1 MILIDNQALKLIGHP
16 EGAPLGWPNSGEEMS
31 TPRMKEFYEQTVVPK
46 LTKEFNYHNP
56 NQVPRIVKISLN
68 MGLGEAIQ
76 NAKILDSAA
85 DELTAISGQKP
96 IITKARRSI
105 AAFKLREG
113 MPIGVTVTLRR
124 EKMFFFLDKLINIVL
139 PRVRDFRGVSAKAFD
154 GRGNYTLGI
163 KEHIIFPE
171 IDYDKIDKIK
181 GLNISI
187 VTTAKTDEEARF
199 LLTELGMPFRKSGQQ
214 N

>member
-1 MILIDNQALKLIGHP
+1 MSRMQEYYEKTVASKL
-16 EGAPLGWPNSGEEMS
+16 
-31 TPRMKEFYEQTVVPK
+31 TREFNYKNPHQVPK
-46 LTKEFNYHNP
+46 L
-56 NQVPRIVKISLN
+56 VKVSLN

-76 NAKILDSAA
+76 NAKILDAA
-85 DELTAISGQKP
+85 AVELGAISGQKAVV
-96 IITKARRSI
+96 TKARRSI

-124 EKMFFFLDKLINIVL
+124 ERMYYFLDKLINIVL
-139 PRVRDFRGVSAKAFD
+139 PRVRDFRGVSPKAFD
-154 GRGNYTLGI
+154 GRGNYTLGV

-199 LLTELGMPFRKSGQQ
+199 LLSELGMPFRKGGQPG
-214 N
+214 

>member
-1 MILIDNQALKLIGHP
+1 M
-16 EGAPLGWPNSGEEMS
+16 
-31 TPRMKEFYEQTVVPK
+31 PRMKEFYEKTVVPK
-46 LTKEFNYHNP
+46 LIKEFNYKNP
-56 NQVPRIVKISLN
+56 NEVPKIVKVSLN

-76 NAKILDSAA
+76 NAKILDSASS
-85 DELTAISGQKP
+85 ELMAISGQKP

-113 MPIGVTVTLRR
+113 MPIGVSVTLRR
-124 EKMFFFLDKLINIVL
+124 DRMYFFLDKLINVVL
-139 PRVRDFRGVSAKAFD
+139 PRVRDFRGVSSKAFD

-187 VTTAKTDEEARF
+187 VTTAKTDEESRF
-199 LLTELGMPFRKSGQQ
+199 LLTEFGMPFRKSGQQ

>member
-1 MILIDNQALKLIGHP
+1 M
-16 EGAPLGWPNSGEEMS
+16 
-31 TPRMKEFYEQTVVPK
+31 PRMKEFYENTVVPK
-46 LTKEFNYHNP
+46 LQNQFKYKNP
-56 NQVPRIVKISLN
+56 NQVPKIVKVTLN

-76 NAKILDSAA
+76 NAKILDSAVEEMA
-85 DELTAISGQKP
+85 AITGQKP

-124 EKMFFFLDKLINIVL
+124 DRMYFFLDKLINIVL
-139 PRVRDFRGVSAKAFD
+139 PRVRDFRGVSPKAFD

-181 GLNISI
+181 GLNISV

-214 N
+214 H